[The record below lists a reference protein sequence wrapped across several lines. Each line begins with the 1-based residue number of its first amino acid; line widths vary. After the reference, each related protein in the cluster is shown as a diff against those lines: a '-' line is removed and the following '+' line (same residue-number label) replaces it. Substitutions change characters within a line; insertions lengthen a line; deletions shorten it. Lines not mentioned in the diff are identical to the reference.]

1 MPNRPKIVIV
11 SGVHD
16 YRTPRR
22 GSIQALA
29 DALVRLGN
37 DVTFISVR
45 FSPISRA
52 KGDHRLFL
60 WDRANRPETVN
71 GVQCYLWRTPFHPF
85 RTGRAAF
92 DRTAGPLFSV
102 YASWPNRFIDDELRA
117 ASHILVES
125 GLGIMLIHRARRL
138 NPRARI
144 IYRGSDA
151 LHTIGAPPTLAV
163 ELRKRSDEV
172 DAFCLL
178 AEKMADD
185 FQWAAAK
192 TYVVPL
198 GINRDDFATIGA
210 SPYGGG
216 INAVTVGSMLFDRT
230 FFEKA
235 SSRFPDIQFH
245 LIGTGDPFAAPP
257 NVHHY
262 KEMPFKA
269 TLPYLKHADFGI
281 AAYKP
286 QANSGYLA
294 QSSLKLMQYEY
305 LGLPAVCPDYAA
317 GTSPNRFG
325 YVTGDEVSV
334 VTAIRRALAHG
345 RFAGA
350 DAVLSWEETAQRMLA
365 PERYA
370 DTALGAAA

>member
-1 MPNRPKIVIV
+1 MPRSKVVIV

-29 DALVRLGN
+29 DALLHLGHE
-37 DVTFISVR
+37 VSFISVR
-45 FSPISRA
+45 FSPLSRA

-60 WDRANRPETVN
+60 WDRANRPEVVD
-71 GVQCYLWRTPFHPF
+71 GVKCYLWRTPFHPF
-85 RTGRAAF
+85 RTGLSALDNAA
-92 DRTAGPLFSV
+92 GLLFAA
-102 YASWPNRFIDDELRA
+102 YASWPSHFIDDELRS

-151 LHTIGAPPTLAV
+151 LHTIGAPPALAA
-163 ELRKRSDEV
+163 ELRRRGDEV

-178 AEKMADD
+178 AEKMAAD
-185 FQWAAAK
+185 FQWASEK
-192 TYVVPL
+192 THVVPL
-198 GINRDDFATIGA
+198 GINRQQFESIGP
-210 SPYGGG
+210 SPYAGG
-216 INAVTVGSMLFDRT
+216 INAVTVGSMLFDRS
-230 FFEKA
+230 FFELA
-235 SSRFPDIQFH
+235 APHFPNVQFH
-245 LIGTGDPFAAPP
+245 LIGTGEAFAASA
-257 NVHHY
+257 NVHQY
-262 KEMPFKA
+262 KEMPFEA

-317 GTSPNRFG
+317 GANPHRFG
-325 YVTGDEVSV
+325 YACGDETGM
-334 VTAIRRALAHG
+334 VTAIRAALGHG
-345 RFAGA
+345 RFAGDA
-350 DAVLSWEETAQRMLA
+350 AVLSWEEVAQRMLA